1 MTTAALHSQLAWNER
16 QLACQD
22 RQLAWQDS
30 RRARQG
36 PRPVRPASARPLPQV
51 AAPRSCPLGGQR
63 SRLVCGLL
71 VLLTHLGA
79 AWALWHQPAIEVP
92 VTPPGVVAVR
102 WVAAPA
108 PVVAAPQTPPA
119 PQAVQPPPPKP
130 EPKPEPK
137 PTPVAKPKP
146 TAKPK
151 PVARAKPVPPAP
163 QASPAAPQA
172 AAPAP
177 VASAP
182 AQQTQKQGQPGPSQ
196 SSPQFNAAYLNNP
209 APAYPPLSR
218 RFREEGKVMLRVRV
232 SADGQPLAVELAQ
245 GSGHPR
251 LDEAARKT
259 VLSWRFVP
267 ARRGEQKVA
276 AWVRVPIVFQLRS

>member
-1 MTTAALHSQLAWNER
+1 MTTAALHSQLAWHES
-16 QLACQD
+16 QLA
-22 RQLAWQDS
+22 REK
-30 RRARQG
+30 
-36 PRPVRPASARPLPQV
+36 PRPVRDAPVRPLPLV
-51 AAPRSCPLGGQR
+51 AAPRSGSLGGQR

-71 VLLTHLGA
+71 VLLAHLGA
-79 AWALWHQPAIEVP
+79 AWALWHQPTTEVS
-92 VTPPGVVAVR
+92 VTPPSVVAVR

-108 PVVAAPQTPPA
+108 PVVAVPQTPPA
-119 PQAVQPPPPKP
+119 SPAIQPPPPKP
-130 EPKPEPK
+130 EPKPAP
-137 PTPVAKPKP
+137 KPKP
-146 TAKPK
+146 VVKPKPMPKPK
-151 PVARAKPVPPAP
+151 PVARAKPVP
-163 QASPAAPQA
+163 SAAPAKPTAKQTA
-172 AAPAP
+172 ATAP

-182 AQQTQKQGQPGPSQ
+182 TQGQPQKQGQAGPTQ

-232 SADGQPLAVELAQ
+232 SAEGQPLAVELTQ
-245 GSGHPR
+245 SSGHPR

-267 ARRGEQKVA
+267 ARRGEQPVA

>member
-1 MTTAALHSQLAWNER
+1 MTTAALHSQLAWK
-16 QLACQD
+16 D
-22 RQLAWQDS
+22 SQLAWRESQP
-30 RRARQG
+30 ARER
-36 PRPVRPASARPLPQV
+36 PRPAQSVPVRPLPQV
-51 AAPRSCPLGGQR
+51 AAPHTCPLGSRR
-63 SRLVCGLL
+63 SRLLCGLL
-71 VLLTHLGA
+71 VLLAHLGA
-79 AWALWHQPAIEVP
+79 AWALWHQAPIEVP

-119 PQAVQPPPPKP
+119 PQLAPTPPQPESKP
-130 EPKPEPK
+130 EPKPKPK
-137 PTPVAKPKP
+137 PVVKPKP
-146 TAKPK
+146 TAKP
-151 PVARAKPVPPAP
+151 VARPKPVPPAH
-163 QASPAAPQA
+163 QATPAAPQA
-172 AAPAP
+172 APQAAATAP

-182 AQQTQKQGQPGPSQ
+182 AQGQTQKQGQPGPTQ

-232 SADGQPLAVELAQ
+232 SAEGQPLAVELAQ
-245 GSGHPR
+245 SSGHPR

-259 VLSWRFVP
+259 VLGWRFVP

>member
-1 MTTAALHSQLAWNER
+1 MTTAALHSQLAWEKS
-16 QLACQD
+16 
-22 RQLAWQDS
+22 QLAWKEIQP
-30 RRARQG
+30 ARE
-36 PRPVRPASARPLPQV
+36 PARPLPQV
-51 AAPRSCPLGGQR
+51 ATPRSCPLGGQR

-71 VLLTHLGA
+71 VLLAHLGA
-79 AWALWHQPAIEVP
+79 AWALWHQPTIEVP

-119 PQAVQPPPPKP
+119 PQQIPPPKP
-130 EPKPEPK
+130 EVQPEPK
-137 PTPVAKPKP
+137 PAPKPKPVVKPKP
-146 TAKPK
+146 TPR
-151 PVARAKPVPPAP
+151 PVARPKPVPPAP
-163 QASPAAPQA
+163 QVKPA

-177 VASAP
+177 VATAP
-182 AQQTQKQGQPGPSQ
+182 AQGPTQQQAQVGPTQ

-232 SADGQPLAVELAQ
+232 SAEGQPLAVALAQ
-245 GSGHPR
+245 SSGHPR

-259 VLSWRFVP
+259 VLGWRFVP
-267 ARRGEQKVA
+267 ARRGEQPVA